1 MSFGKFDRINEFYD
15 YFTARDLGENREI
28 RMHYAR
34 DCREARMQTEISRSA
49 SSEVNREMTI
59 RAGDFVLTCVA
70 SFEL

>member
-1 MSFGKFDRINEFYD
+1 
-15 YFTARDLGENREI
+15 LGENREI